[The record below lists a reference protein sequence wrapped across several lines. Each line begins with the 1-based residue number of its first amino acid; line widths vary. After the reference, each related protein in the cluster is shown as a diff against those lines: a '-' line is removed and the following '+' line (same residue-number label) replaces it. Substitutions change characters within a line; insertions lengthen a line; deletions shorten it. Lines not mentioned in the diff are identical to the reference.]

1 MHFSWCLIKLRIGK
15 REVVFSPR
23 IQKVQAMAFSMFLVL
38 GTYLCQDLVLV
49 GFNPRNNTYITL
61 VIGSFSFF
69 YFLTHSFTPKIT
81 KMMKHQQMI
90 KASDDASSI
99 QNSNTVRHKGKASSG
114 RKVIWYFPRSLL
126 EFIYKI
132 WGVFF
137 FSLF

>member
-1 MHFSWCLIKLRIGK
+1 M
-15 REVVFSPR
+15 
-23 IQKVQAMAFSMFLVL
+23 
-38 GTYLCQDLVLV
+38 LV

-69 YFLTHSFTPKIT
+69 YFLTQSFTPKIT
-81 KMMKHQQMI
+81 KMMKRQQMI

-137 FSLF
+137 FLILKIRMMISSVILKSSKFWEKEMEKGIAAASLAVFSECFSE

>member
-1 MHFSWCLIKLRIGK
+1 M
-15 REVVFSPR
+15 
-23 IQKVQAMAFSMFLVL
+23 
-38 GTYLCQDLVLV
+38 LV

-61 VIGSFSFF
+61 VTGSFSFF

-126 EFIYKI
+126 EFIYMI
-132 WGVFF
+132 CGVFF
-137 FSLF
+137 LILKIRMMISSVILKSSKFWEKEMEKGIAADSLLVYSECFSE